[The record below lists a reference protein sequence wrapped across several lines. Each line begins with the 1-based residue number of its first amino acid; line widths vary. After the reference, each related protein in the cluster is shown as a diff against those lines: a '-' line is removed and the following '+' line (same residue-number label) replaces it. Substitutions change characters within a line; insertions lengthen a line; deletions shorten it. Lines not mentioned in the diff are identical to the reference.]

1 MMNKKEKSMKFK
13 RGLSLVIDISSNS
26 IFDIFSEFE
35 RENNLKLH
43 SKQIIFSKHLNNY
56 SHKFQTTMKELIS
69 TYEELKFEIENNK
82 SQYHEQTNQIEE
94 KYNTI
99 QNHTEIIYENK
110 MLETV
115 WIYFVFL
122 YSICLLISFHISE
135 ILKMN

>member
-1 MMNKKEKSMKFK
+1 MKFK
-13 RGLSLVIDISSNS
+13 RELSLVIDISSNS
-26 IFDIFSEFE
+26 MLDIFSEFE

-56 SHKFQTTMKELIS
+56 SHKFQTTMKQLIS

-94 KYNTI
+94 KYNAI

-122 YSICLLISFHISE
+122 YSICFLISFHISE

>member
-13 RGLSLVIDISSNS
+13 RELSLVIDISSNS
-26 IFDIFSEFE
+26 MLDIFSEFE

-94 KYNTI
+94 KYNAI

-115 WIYFVFL
+115 WICFVFL
-122 YSICLLISFHISE
+122 RSICLLISFHISE